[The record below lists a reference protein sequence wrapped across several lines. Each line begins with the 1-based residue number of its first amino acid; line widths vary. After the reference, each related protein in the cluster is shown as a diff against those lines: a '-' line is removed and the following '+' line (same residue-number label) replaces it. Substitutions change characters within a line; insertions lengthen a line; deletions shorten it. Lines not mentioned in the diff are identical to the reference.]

1 MPLYKTILFYIFL
14 FTLGALLMAVFLWYS
29 RNETPASVEE
39 GVRVEVK
46 SSVQVL
52 DSLTSQATSSLSK
65 QEEEKAL
72 HFLSSTST
80 EVQDNALFDINSLEA
95 R

>member
-1 MPLYKTILFYIFL
+1 
-14 FTLGALLMAVFLWYS
+14 MAVFLRYS
-29 RNETPASVEE
+29 RNETLISIEE
-39 GVRVEVK
+39 GTRVEVK
-46 SSVQVL
+46 NSLQVL

-80 EVQDNALFDINSLEA
+80 GVQDSTLFDINSLEA

>member
-14 FTLGALLMAVFLWYS
+14 FTLGALLMAIFLWYS
-29 RNETPASVEE
+29 KNEVPVPTEE
-39 GVRVEVK
+39 KARIE
-46 SSVQVL
+46 SHNSVQVL

-80 EVQDNALFDINSLEA
+80 EVQGNTLFDINSLEA